1 MITRSIFRSL
11 ERFIALLVERYAG
24 ILPLWLSKS
33 EVKVLPIAERKCR
46 RMQRKYLGY

>member
-33 EVKVLPIAERKCR
+33 EVKVLPIAERNAAYAK
-46 RMQRKYLGY
+46 KILGY